1 MSSVHPAAA
10 SVTALPSPVDGG
22 EVAPGFASLSP
33 DDFKAAFRQHPAGV
47 SVITADDGSGPVGLT
62 ATSVFSVS
70 AEPPLLVFSVSSLSS
85 SAPTIT
91 ASDTVVVHL
100 LGSEQLHIAKL
111 CATSGIDR
119 FADTSIWDRL
129 PTGEPYF
136 TGNGV
141 WIRGRIVNRM
151 EAGTSTVIAVH
162 ALESSVS
169 QAQTEAPADPVRTE
183 SAAAAPTPATPAFT
197 PSFDGAPLVY
207 HNRTW
212 HRLDANSQI
221 DG

>member
-10 SVTALPSPVDGG
+10 SVTTLPSPVDGG

-169 QAQTEAPADPVRTE
+169 QLQAAEEPVRAEPAAEAPAPAV
-183 SAAAAPTPATPAFT
+183 PTFS

>member
-1 MSSVHPAAA
+1 VSSVHQAAA
-10 SVTALPSPVDGG
+10 SVTALPSPVDGSD
-22 EVAPGFASLSP
+22 VAHGFASLP
-33 DDFKAAFRQHPAGV
+33 ADDFKAAFRQHPAGV

-169 QAQTEAPADPVRTE
+169 QPAAPEAPAPEPVAP
-183 SAAAAPTPATPAFT
+183 AAPAAPTFT

-212 HRLDANSQI
+212 HRLDSHSQI

>member
-10 SVTALPSPVDGG
+10 SVTTLPSPVDGG
-22 EVAPGFASLSP
+22 EVVPGFASLSP

-70 AEPPLLVFSVSSLSS
+70 VEPPLLVFSVSSLSS

-169 QAQTEAPADPVRTE
+169 QPQAAEEPVRAEPAAEAPAP
-183 SAAAAPTPATPAFT
+183 AAPTFS